1 MDTLKRFAVP
11 IVLVLALL
19 AAAFVMFRSEEQKT
33 VTAIF
38 PRTVALYEGSEV
50 RVLGISVGNV
60 DKVEPQG
67 TTVKVTM
74 SYDADV
80 EIPIDANAVII
91 SPSVV
96 GDRYV
101 QLTPVYSGEGDT
113 LPDEAELDIERT
125 STPLELDEIYQSL
138 DDLTVALGPQG
149 ANNEGALSELLES
162 TAANFGGQGEKFN
175 QTLENL
181 GKLTATLENN
191 KEELFGTSRELEKFV
206 STLAN
211 NDRVVRDFNNA
222 LAGVSDLL
230 ADERQELA
238 ASLHNLASALTDV
251 HGFVKE
257 NRNLLTE
264 NISGLRKVTD
274 IVVRRRAE
282 FEEILRVAPLALN
295 NLGATYNPQAGTLDT
310 RANMGETL
318 NQLKNNPA
326 LLLCT
331 LVNQADKSGSAC
343 DLIDR
348 ILPRAATFGGR
359 PIEARSD
366 PIFTRLLEVAR

>member
-1 MDTLKRFAVP
+1 MDNLKRSIVP
-11 IVLVLALL
+11 GVIVVALL
-19 AAAFVMFRSEEQKT
+19 AAAFVMFRGGDQKT

-50 RVLGISVGNV
+50 RVLGVPVGNV

-80 EIPIDANAVII
+80 DIPADADAIII

-101 QLTPVYSGEGDT
+101 QLSPVYSGSGPT
-113 LPDEAELDIERT
+113 LDDNAELDVDHT

-149 ANNEGALSELLES
+149 ANNDGALSELLQS

-175 QTLENL
+175 ETLRNL
-181 GKLTATLENN
+181 SRLSATLENN
-191 KEELFGTSRELEKFV
+191 KEELFGTGRKLEKFV
-206 STLAN
+206 STLAK
-211 NDRVVRDFNNA
+211 NDSVVRDFNNSMA
-222 LAGVSDLL
+222 SVSQLL
-230 ADERQELA
+230 ADEREELA
-238 ASLHNLASALTDV
+238 ASLNNLATALTDV
-251 HGFVKE
+251 HGFVKD
-257 NRNLLTE
+257 NRDLLTE
-264 NISGLRKVTD
+264 NITGLRKVTD

-295 NLGATYNPQAGTLDT
+295 NLGGTYNPQAGTLDT
-310 RANMGETL
+310 RANLGEIL
-318 NQLKNNPA
+318 GQIQNDPA

-331 LVNQADKSGSAC
+331 MVNQVDTSGTAC
-343 DLIDR
+343 DLINQ
-348 ILPRAATFGGR
+348 ILPRAATFGGAAVTTR
-359 PIEARSD
+359 HD
-366 PIFTRLLEVAR
+366 PIFERLLEVAR

>member
-1 MDTLKRFAVP
+1 MDWKRFIIPSV
-11 IVLVLALL
+11 IVVALI
-19 AAAFVMFRSEEQKT
+19 AAALVMFRGEDQKT
-33 VTAIF
+33 LTATF

-50 RVLGISVGNV
+50 RVLGIPVGNV

-80 EIPIDANAVII
+80 DVPEDAQAIII

-101 QLTPVYSGEGDT
+101 QLSPVYSGDGPT
-113 LPDEAELDIERT
+113 LEDGAELDMERT

-175 QTLENL
+175 ETLRNL
-181 GKLTATLENN
+181 GRLTTTLENN
-191 KEELFGTSRELEKFV
+191 KEELFGTSADLEKFV
-206 STLAN
+206 STLAE
-211 NDRVVRDFNNA
+211 NDRIVRDFNTSMA
-222 LAGVSDLL
+222 SVSQVL

-238 ASLHNLASALTDV
+238 ASLHNLANALTDV
-251 HGFVKE
+251 HAFVKE
-257 NRNLLTE
+257 NRALLSE
-264 NISGLRKVTD
+264 NITGLRKVTD
-274 IVVRRRAE
+274 VVVRRRAE

-295 NLGATYNPQAGTLDT
+295 NLGATYNPQSGTLDT
-310 RANMGETL
+310 RANLGETL
-318 NQLKNNPA
+318 NQIQNNPA

-331 LVNQADKSGSAC
+331 MVNQVDTSGRAC
-343 DLIDR
+343 DLIDQ
-348 ILPRAATFGGR
+348 ILPRAAVFGGTPVR
-359 PIEARSD
+359 DAD
-366 PIFTRLLEVAR
+366 PILSQLLEVAR